1 MLKIEEGISLSALN
15 MAKLNKND
23 IILSTGGSELQVY
36 STDKQ
41 FKPFK
46 FFSSLKSI
54 SVHVSKNNKIFVGLT
69 ECYPV
74 TYPAT
79 KDSFRRV
86 VVLNQ
91 DGDKQLVYEYDNDNQ
106 RLFTEPY
113 RITTMNDIIY
123 VIDYLNNQWEGRV
136 LGLDYGGK
144 LLWTYKGC
152 VVDFIE
158 IVKFYPSDIAATSS
172 DTILVLDKNNH
183 AIHIL
188 NFAGEVIACKAIKPL
203 GIELPLSLSI
213 DSNGILWI
221 GCNTWQADKDS
232 KAKIFAVK
240 LV

>member
-1 MLKIEEGISLSALN
+1 

-36 STDKQ
+36 SSDKQ

-46 FFSSLKSI
+46 SFSPLKPI

-74 TYPAT
+74 IYPAT
-79 KDSFRRV
+79 EGCVRRV

-91 DGDKQLVYEYDNDNQ
+91 EGDKQLIVEYDNNSQ
-106 RLFTEPY
+106 RLLTEPY
-113 RITTMNDIIY
+113 RIITMNDMIYII
-123 VIDYLNNQWEGRV
+123 DCLNNQWEGRV
-136 LGLDYGGK
+136 LGLDYDGK
-144 LLWTYKGC
+144 ILWTYKGC

-158 IVKFYPSDIAATSS
+158 ISKFYPSDIAANSS
-172 DTILVLDKNNH
+172 GMILVLDKNNH
-183 AIHIL
+183 AIHML
-188 NFAGEVIACKAIKPL
+188 NCAGDVIACKDVKPL

-213 DSNGILWI
+213 DINGILWI
-221 GCNTWQADKDS
+221 GCNTWQADKDG

-240 LV
+240 LI